1 MNRTATNRLIG
12 QSVLGICA
20 LGVLLLCGA
29 AGCGIPVSTPQQIST
44 FKLAGPVHI
53 EVDSASLVKARIPAG
68 AYRVVPGDLLEI
80 QMPDIFRA
88 ISPDFPL
95 ASSIQPAHVRVSSKG
110 VIGMPLVGE
119 IPVAGKSH
127 AEIESQILNAYYPR
141 YVKRPSPVVVQVA
154 EYSTVKVTILG
165 AVDKP
170 GVYDLRSDEMSLVA
184 LLMKA
189 GGVVK
194 EGAGIARIYQQDSG
208 EQKQQIAL
216 PVKGLNIPFADVA
229 LRGGQTVEIQRLDPK
244 LFTVIGLVKKPG
256 SFPYP
261 PGVQYNLLQALG
273 FAGGVDDIADPQYV
287 KVYRQDAQKQLVAAV
302 FKIGQSDLPETANIS
317 IRPGDCVS
325 VEQTSR
331 TRTRK
336 VLAGIFRIGLF
347 SGATYS
353 P

>member
-1 MNRTATNRLIG
+1 MNRIATNRLIG
-12 QSVLGICA
+12 PSAFGVCV

-29 AGCGIPVSTPQQIST
+29 TGCGISVSTPQQVST
-44 FKLAGPVHI
+44 FKQAGPVHI
-53 EVDSASLVKARIPAG
+53 EVDFASLVKARIPAG

-80 QMPDIFRA
+80 QMPDILRA

-95 ASSIQPAHVRVSSKG
+95 ASSIQPSHVRVSDKG
-110 VIGMPLVGE
+110 AIGMPLAGE

-127 AEIESQILNAYYPR
+127 AEIESQVLNAYYPR
-141 YVKRPSPVVVQVA
+141 YVKRPSPVVVQVV
-154 EYSTVKVTILG
+154 EYSTVKATILG

-184 LLMKA
+184 LIMKA

-194 EGAGIARIYQQDSG
+194 EGAGVARIYQDNG
-208 EQKQQIAL
+208 EQRQQIAM
-216 PVKGLNIPFADVA
+216 PVKGLNIPFPDVA
-229 LRGGQTVEIQRLDPK
+229 LRGAQTVEIQRLNPK

-256 SFPYP
+256 SFSYP

-287 KVYRQDAQKQLVAAV
+287 KVYRQDAQKELVAAV

-336 VLAGIFRIGLF
+336 VLAGIFRIGLY
-347 SGATYS
+347 SGTTYS

>member
-1 MNRTATNRLIG
+1 MKRAAINRLKG
-12 QSVLGICA
+12 MSAFVACV
-20 LGVLLLCGA
+20 LGVLLLCET
-29 AGCGIPVSTPQQIST
+29 AGCGMPASTPQQVST
-44 FKLAGPVHI
+44 FKQAGPVHI
-53 EVDSASLVKARIPAG
+53 EVDSASLVRARIPAG

-80 QMPDIFRA
+80 QMPDILRA

-95 ASSIQPAHVRVSSKG
+95 ASSIQPAHVRVG
-110 VIGMPLVGE
+110 DRGTIGMPLVGE
-119 IPVAGKSH
+119 IDVASKSR
-127 AEIESQILNAYYPR
+127 AEIESLILNAYYPK
-141 YVKRPSPVVVQVA
+141 YVKRASPIVVQVA
-154 EYSTVKVTILG
+154 QFNTVKVTIVG

-194 EGAGIARIYQQDSG
+194 EGAGIARIYQNGG
-208 EQKQQIAL
+208 EQNQEIAL

-229 LRGGQTVEIQRLDPK
+229 LKGGQTVEIQRLDPK
-244 LFTVIGLVKKPG
+244 VFTVIGLVKRPG
-256 SFPYP
+256 SFQYP

-273 FAGGVDDIADPQYV
+273 FAGGLDEVSDPQYV
-287 KVYRQDAQKQLVAAV
+287 KVYRQDAQQQLVAAI
-302 FKIGQSDLPETANIS
+302 FKIGRKDLHETANMS

-336 VLAGIFRIGLF
+336 VLAGIFRIGLY
-347 SGATYS
+347 SGASYS